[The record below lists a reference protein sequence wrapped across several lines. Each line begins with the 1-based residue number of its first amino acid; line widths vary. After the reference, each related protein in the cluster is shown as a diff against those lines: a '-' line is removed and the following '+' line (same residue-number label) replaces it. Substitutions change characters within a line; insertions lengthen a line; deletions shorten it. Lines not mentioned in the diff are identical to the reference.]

1 MTPSLVTLEQAKDQC
16 EVIGTDQDVKITQLV
31 RAASAA
37 VLNYLGDGAD
47 FFLDSSGWVDPE
59 PDSSGISIVP
69 AEVQQATLLLVE
81 EFFAHRGSDG
91 GQGAQWAQGFLPPVV
106 TALLYPLRDPAL
118 G

>member
-1 MTPSLVTLEQAKDQC
+1 MTPSLVTLEQAKEQC
-16 EVIGTDQDVKITQLV
+16 EVIGTDHDTRLTRFI
-31 RAASAA
+31 RAASSA

-47 FFLDSSGWVDPE
+47 TFLDSSGWVDPE

-91 GQGAQWAQGFLPPVV
+91 GLGARWERGYLPPPVV
-106 TALLYPLRDPAL
+106 ALLYPLRDPSLA
-118 G
+118 